1 VLVAT
6 IEEFAAQVATSADL
20 VLYDVERHGGSIT
33 VLLDRPG
40 GIDVEALAAASRE
53 LSRLLDDAGL
63 ISDSTTL
70 EVSSPGLERR
80 LRTAVHFE
88 GAIGDRVRVKT
99 RVEVDGERRHDGV
112 LRGIDG
118 DVVTVVTDAGDE
130 RTIELDQIDRATTV
144 FEWGSSTTSNR
155 AASAP
160 SGSSTPKQRPAT
172 PRNSEATT

>member
-1 VLVAT
+1 
-6 IEEFAAQVATSADL
+6 
-20 VLYDVERHGGSIT
+20 
-33 VLLDRPG
+33 
-40 GIDVEALAAASRE
+40 
-53 LSRLLDDAGL
+53 
-63 ISDSTTL
+63 
-70 EVSSPGLERR
+70 LERR

>member
-1 VLVAT
+1 MRVAT
-6 IEEFAAQVATSADL
+6 IEEFAAQVASSADL
-20 VLYDVERHGGSIT
+20 VLYDVERHGGTIT

-63 ISDSTTL
+63 ISDATTL

-80 LRTAVHFE
+80 LRTPVHFQ
-88 GAIGDRVRVKT
+88 GAVGDRVRVKT

-112 LRGIDG
+112 LRGVDG
-118 DVVTVVTDAGDE
+118 DVVTVVTESGDE
-130 RTIELDQIDRATTV
+130 RTIGIDQIDRATTV
-144 FEWGSSTTSNR
+144 FEWGPSTTSNR
-155 AASAP
+155 TASVP
-160 SGSSTPKQRPAT
+160 SGSSTSKQRPAT

>member
-1 VLVAT
+1 MAT
-6 IEEFAAQVATSADL
+6 VEELAAQVAASADL
-20 VLYDVERHGGSIT
+20 VLYDVERHGGTIA

-40 GIDVEALAAASRE
+40 GIDVESLASASRE

-80 LRTAVHFE
+80 LRTPAHFQ

-118 DVVTVVTDAGDE
+118 ERITVVTESGDE
-130 RTIELDQIDRATTV
+130 RTIDLDQIDRATTV

-155 AASAP
+155 TASVP